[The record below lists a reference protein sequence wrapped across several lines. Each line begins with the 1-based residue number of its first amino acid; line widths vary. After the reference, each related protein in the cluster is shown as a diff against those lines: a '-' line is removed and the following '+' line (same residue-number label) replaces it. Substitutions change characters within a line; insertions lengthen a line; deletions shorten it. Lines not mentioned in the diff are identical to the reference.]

1 MAFKKYTKKTPQEIE
16 QELDKLLNTSLDRIK
31 KYADDPKEMLEYA
44 KFVSKIHN
52 YSTTNLALIDEQ
64 FPGAR
69 AVASF
74 QNWSKEGFRINKG
87 EKGIEIYSFTP
98 YTKFIDKKG
107 NEKFLKNATPLEKE
121 QIKNKELQSWKV
133 DSFKKGHV
141 YDISQTNATEK
152 DLPKMFPNK
161 VWDFDIKAEHDI
173 ETLENGINA
182 IARTIGIEIKDMQ
195 DGKLGELGAARGA
208 FVKYVDGTDEIILN
222 SRNSRTQNL
231 AVGIHELAHAK
242 LHSRESDPKT
252 RPVKEF
258 QAELT
263 SYIVSYHYGMDT
275 SEKAIPYIAKW
286 TRNGEEIDPKELRT
300 VLTEVKDAAASFIN
314 EIDNEILQE
323 REFIQEQSNT
333 TNIESL
339 EKNEEPILENIVN
352 DDVDLTLKNTFETGN
367 VFKEENSKLNEEF
380 FKKYQKEVLKFN
392 ESGYEDDHSSVEAV
406 PENTIIMKGETV
418 ELPFYAAN
426 MEARTMLGVGNY
438 YRDMIEYYQDRSE
451 YPYEENINQSEQTEE
466 YVIGKNKLILDQAC
480 NEIVY
485 LDQYGVTDNPAKNS
499 YSYEVVNGRTEEERK
514 QIEGFLK
521 MSTKE
526 FEIEQ
531 KNQMDQSVTI
541 SNSFDSEDF
550 SNSKKESMYDVVIRE
565 CSYNLS
571 DKAEIYYDKENWIN
585 ELNRQT
591 NENISSFED
600 FNTLDDPTDF
610 YETHKAEIEETID
623 HISKQ
628 YDIDKDQ
635 LVNKDD
641 QKTYE
646 EAASMFVYQAA
657 LRQVQ
662 TDFSDF
668 EVPDHPILKKVDIV
682 KQQIDQRN
690 EFEMA

>member
-31 KYADDPKEMLEYA
+31 KYADDPEEMLEYA

-121 QIKNKELQSWKV
+121 QIKSKELKSWKV

-141 YDISQTNATEK
+141 YDISQTNATDK

-161 VWDFDIKAEHDI
+161 VWNFDIKSDHDI
-173 ETLENGINA
+173 ESLEKGINA
-182 IARTIGIEIKDMQ
+182 ISNTIGIEIKDMQ
-195 DGKLGELGAARGA
+195 DGKFGELGSARGA
-208 FVKYVDGTDEIILN
+208 FVKYVDGTDEIVLN

-242 LHSRESDPKT
+242 LHSRDSDPKT

-300 VLTEVKDAAASFIN
+300 ILTEVKDTAASFIN

-323 REFIQEQSNT
+323 RELAQEQNVSVASVEND
-333 TNIESL
+333 
-339 EKNEEPILENIVN
+339 ILDPTIVN
-352 DDVDLTLKNTFETGN
+352 VNKDVTLKNTFETGN

-380 FKKYQKEVLKFN
+380 FKKYQKEVMELD
-392 ESGYEDDHSSVEAV
+392 ESSLEEKPTSVEAV
-406 PENTIIMKGETV
+406 PNNTVIMNGVTV
-418 ELPFYAAN
+418 ELPFYAKN
-426 MEARTMLGVGNY
+426 IEARTMLGVGNY
-438 YRDMIEYYQDRSE
+438 YRDMIEYYQDNSS
-451 YPYEENINQSEQTEE
+451 YSFEENINQSDQTEE
-466 YVIGKNKLILDQAC
+466 YVIGKNKLILDHAC

-485 LDQYGVTDNPAKNS
+485 LDQYGVTDNPAKNN
-499 YSYEVVNGRTEEERK
+499 YAYEVMNGRTEEERK
-514 QIEGFLK
+514 YIEGFLK
-521 MSTKE
+521 RSTEE
-526 FEIEQ
+526 FELEQ
-531 KNQMDQSVTI
+531 SNQVSQSVTI
-541 SNSFDSEDF
+541 SNSFSSEEF
-550 SNSKKESMYDVVIRE
+550 NVSIKESLYDTVIRE

-571 DKAEIYYDKENWIN
+571 DKAEIYYDKEKWIS
-585 ELNRQT
+585 EIERQT
-591 NENISSFED
+591 NENVDSFED
-600 FNTLDDPTDF
+600 FNTVDDPTDF
-610 YETHKAEIEETID
+610 YEDHKDEIEETIEYL
-623 HISKQ
+623 SKEHG
-628 YDIDKDQ
+628 IDKDE
-635 LVNKDD
+635 LINNDG

-646 EAASMFVYQAA
+646 EAAGIFAYQAA
-657 LRQVQ
+657 LKQIQ
-662 TDFSDF
+662 NKISEF
-668 EVPDHPILKKVDIV
+668 EVPDHPRLEKVDIV
-682 KQQIDQRN
+682 KQQIDRRN